1 MPEDDYVNTWH
12 FGGPPTPVAAGQA
25 FIALNTF
32 YTVGVGTG
40 LPVAKR
46 LSPTIEDS
54 KAVEMRAYN
63 TSVKPSGPPFA
74 SSFFILPDLDAGQFP
89 LPEEV
94 AIVLSGH
101 STPLSNQAGVTRSR
115 VFIGPLNTSVVDSRP
130 DGHTKIDN
138 ATLDILANAAIRLRD
153 DATLAASSN
162 RWSTRSAPLIGPPS
176 FAPVLAGFINNA
188 FDTQRRRGVKAN
200 DRRLFVAA

>member
-12 FGGPPTPVAAGQA
+12 FAGAANPVAAEQA
-25 FIALNTF
+25 FVALNTF

-40 LPVAKR
+40 LAVAKR

-54 KAVEMRAYN
+54 KPVELRAYD
-63 TSVKPSGPPFA
+63 TSGGPSGPPFA

-101 STPLSNQAGVTRSR
+101 TTALSNQAGVKRSR
-115 VFIGPLNTSVVDSRP
+115 VFIGPLNTSVVDSRT
-130 DGHTKIDN
+130 DGHTKIDT
-138 ATLDILANAAIRLRD
+138 ATLDIIANAAARLRSD
-153 DATLAASSN
+153 SVLAAGNN
-162 RWSTRSAPLIGPPS
+162 RWSARSAPPLGPVTFTPI
-176 FAPVLAGFINNA
+176 LAGFVNNA

-200 DRRLFVAA
+200 DRRLFVAV